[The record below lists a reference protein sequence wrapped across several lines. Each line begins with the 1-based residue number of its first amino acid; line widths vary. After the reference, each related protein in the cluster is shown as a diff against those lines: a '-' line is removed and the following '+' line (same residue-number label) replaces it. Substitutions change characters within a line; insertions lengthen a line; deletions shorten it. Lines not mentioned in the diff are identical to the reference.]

1 MKIGGFQKTTLLDYP
16 EHVSAIIWTVGCNFH
31 CPFCYNTG
39 LVYEESDL
47 FSEVEILSFLDKRK
61 GFLEALTISGGE
73 PFLQK
78 DLKEF
83 CKKVKDLGYK
93 IKIDTN
99 GTFPDKLKEMI
110 NEGLVD
116 YVSMD
121 IKAPKDKYS
130 KLAGVNADLKK
141 IEKSIEIIKNSGI
154 DYEFKTTIVPNFLEE
169 EDIIELSKWI
179 KGSKKYYLQQ
189 FKNDIPVISS
199 ELEKFQPYSEEYL
212 ENILKKV
219 KPYFSKCKL
228 RGT

>member
-16 EHVSAIIWTVGCNFH
+16 EHVSAIIWTVGCNFR

-47 FSEVEILSFLDKRK
+47 FSEDEILSFLDKRK

-83 CKKVKDLGYK
+83 CKKVKKLGYK

-99 GTFPDKLKEMI
+99 GTFPEKLKEMI
-110 NEGLVD
+110 DEKLVD
-116 YVSMD
+116 YVAMD
-121 IKAPKDKYS
+121 VKAPKEKYE
-130 KLAGVNADLKK
+130 KLSGVKTDIEK
-141 IEKSIEIIKNSGI
+141 IDKSIEILQNSDI
-154 DYEFKTTIVPNFLEE
+154 DYEFKTTVVPEFLIDK
-169 EDIIELSKWI
+169 DIQEIAQWI
-179 KGSKKYYLQQ
+179 KGSKKYFLQQ
-189 FKNDIPVISS
+189 FKNDIPVVSS
-199 ELEKFQPYSEEYL
+199 DLANFKPYPEEYL
-212 ENILKKV
+212 ENILKEV

>member
-16 EHVSAIIWTVGCNFH
+16 KHVSAIIWTVGCNFH
-31 CPFCYNTG
+31 CPFCYNTN
-39 LVYEESDL
+39 LVKEESDL
-47 FSEVEILSFLDKRK
+47 FSEKEILDFLEKRK
-61 GFLEALTISGGE
+61 DFLEALTISGGE
-73 PFLQK
+73 PFLQS

-83 CKKVKDLGYK
+83 SKKVKNLGYK

-130 KLAGVNADLKK
+130 KLAGLNADLEK

-154 DYEFKTTIVPNFLEE
+154 DYEFKTTVVPNFLEE
-169 EDIIELSKWI
+169 EDIIEISKWI

-199 ELEKFQPYSEEYL
+199 DLEKFEPYSEEYL

-219 KPYFSKCKL
+219 KPYFSNCKL